1 MPNFLQRIQC
11 LTEDN
16 TVSAQRAVDFYEG
29 DQTRLMR
36 EILSTDGRGIKH
48 WHDRGVMNIWVNYV
62 LDVIRQ
68 SSHTYDT
75 QPKREVFTGEDVN
88 EAVTDVYK
96 NLLIDAGFEFASQGL
111 DELSRLLKST
121 LLFIQFVPERNKYNF
136 VLLGRHNSH
145 VEWDSL
151 TGTVTSLMYATCDA
165 GLSGG
170 QMHRH
175 VTPDIVTDIEF
186 FKEDG
191 PSSATVKIRS
201 EEVNPYGI
209 IPVAPLF
216 DVRQPTSGFY
226 GKPAWEDLVGFNEA
240 KNMFHIEAKF
250 GSRFGLLGMP
260 VTNAK
265 IAKGTVM
272 SPDAILEVEQTDP
285 DVPIF
290 FDFKAPQVQIDAF
303 LPWLDGLTKDIGR
316 SWGVTFDAEGA
327 GSADSGFKLIVKELP
342 NTELRQT
349 RRKAALQF
357 EQELFNALRTM
368 HSVDS
373 PSATQIPTD
382 AKLVAEF
389 TAPLNVVNKT
399 EENEIRQKKVA
410 GGTMSRRR
418 AILEENPTWTTDE
431 ADEELALIDADRS
444 LTVVTP
450 TFEE

>member
-11 LTEDN
+11 LTEDD

-36 EILSTDGRGIKH
+36 EILNNKGRGITH
-48 WHDRGVMNIWVNYV
+48 WHERGVMTIWVNYV
-62 LDVIRQ
+62 LDIIRQ
-68 SSHTYDT
+68 SSHTYDS

-88 EAVTDVYK
+88 ESITDLYN

-121 LLFIQFVPERNKYNF
+121 LLFIQWVPDKNKYNF

-151 TGTVTSLMYATCDA
+151 TGTVKSLMYATCDA

-170 QMHRH
+170 QMFRH
-175 VTPDIVTDIEF
+175 ITPDTVTEIEF
-186 FKEDG
+186 FAGDG
-191 PSSATVKIRS
+191 VTSDRVKSID
-201 EEVNPYGI
+201 ETNPYGI

-216 DVRQPTSGFY
+216 DVRIPSTGFY
-226 GKPAWEDLVGFNEA
+226 GRPAWEDLVSFNAA

-265 IAKGTVM
+265 IADGTVM
-272 SPDAILEVEQTDP
+272 SPDAIIQVVQTDP
-285 DVPIF
+285 DIPIF
-290 FDFKAPQVQIDAF
+290 FEFRAPQVQIDEF
-303 LPWLDGLTKDIGR
+303 LPWLDGLTRDIGR
-316 SWGVTFDAEGA
+316 SWGVTFEADGA

-357 EQELFNALRTM
+357 EQELFNTLRIM

-373 PSATQIPTD
+373 PSAEQIPNE
-382 AKLVAEF
+382 AKLKVEF
-389 TAPLNVVNKT
+389 TAPLNVVNEKEVHDIAKEDLALGT
-399 EENEIRQKKVA
+399 LSKVEYI
-410 GGTMSRRR
+410 MKRDKVSREDAEAKLVIIDAER
-418 AILEENPTWTTDE
+418 AIVGTAPEFDE
-431 ADEELALIDADRS
+431 
-444 LTVVTP
+444 
-450 TFEE
+450 